1 MRRVFWM
8 LLLKLWCLEDRVR
21 DKVCERVRDKVSS
34 LLDDRCLERRI
45 CDKVRDRVGIDR
57 GGSGALLR

>member
-1 MRRVFWM
+1 MRRVFWI

-21 DKVCERVRDKVSS
+21 DKVRDGVRDKVSS
-34 LLDDRCLERRI
+34 LLEDRCLERRI
-45 CDKVRDRVGIDR
+45 RDKVRDRVGIDG